1 MVYILTIRKEMD
13 INYRFYEH
21 QGFGIFEFLHDKL
34 INEDSGDTIE
44 TIKTLIRK
52 KNVQNFILDLSNV
65 TAIDSVGIG
74 YLIAIKNAAVK
85 KGIIIHL
92 VSDNNFVLKVFN
104 ITRVD
109 TFFRIFRNLDNA
121 LASV

>member
-1 MVYILTIRKEMD
+1 MD
-13 INYRFYEH
+13 LNYRFYEQ

-34 INEDSGDTIE
+34 INDDSSETIE
-44 TIKTLIRK
+44 TIKSLITK
-52 KNVQNFILDLSNV
+52 KHVQNFILDLTKV
-65 TAIDSVGIG
+65 TVIDSVGIG
-74 YLIAIKNAAVK
+74 YLIAIKNAAGK

-92 VSDNNFVLKVFN
+92 VSDNTFVLKVFS

-109 TFFRIFRNLDNA
+109 TFFRIFRNLADA